1 MRHKIKEEGISVA
14 LRDNESIDSLIRR
27 FKKKFVK
34 SGIMKEIRNKE
45 FYLKPS
51 MRKKLKRRE
60 AERTRRREEAKIAK
74 KMFRSKRRRKDD
86 NVRTSGGR

>member
-1 MRHKIKEEGISVA
+1 VRHKIKEEGISVA